1 MSTNKLSHL
10 KEWDKI
16 YLEVEKVTT
25 QYDDE
30 KSMCFN
36 SNFANSI
43 WVNDDDIFY
52 FPDELKQLAND
63 GMPKQGDDVQI
74 KYIEDEWKR
83 GDWIDAK
90 FIAFYEWKIVVDIGW
105 LIWTTIWKL
114 KPQKTEL
121 TLAEVEERLGL
132 DAWSLIIK

>member
-1 MSTNKLSHL
+1 
-10 KEWDKI
+10 
-16 YLEVEKVTT
+16 LEVTRD
-25 QYDDE
+25 YGICDDKDSVRF
-30 KSMCFN
+30 KSN
-36 SNFANSI
+36 SDSSYLDD
-43 WVNDDDIFY
+43 NDTFY
-52 FPDELKQLAND
+52 TLEELKTLAND

-90 FIAFYEWKIVVDIGW
+90 FIAFYEWKIIVDIGW
-105 LIWTTIWKL
+105 LIWTKIWRL

-121 TLAEVEERLGL
+121 TLAEVESKLGL